1 MVASKVAIE
10 LPGNPTTALQAATKG
25 YVDTGLAARV
35 ATTEKGA
42 ASGVATLDTAT
53 RVPTAQMPRVPSTVR
68 AVTGAA
74 SLTLDPT
81 VDGNIINITTTVAIT
96 SLDASTTG
104 VTDGQVLRVRIL
116 ASGGTFNVTFASAI
130 RTSTNLARG
139 PNSIPS
145 GQVLIAA
152 LEYVSLV
159 SAWVLTAATISA
171 T

>member
-10 LPGNPTTALQAATKG
+10 LPGAPTTALQAATKG
-25 YVDTGLAARV
+25 YVDTGLATKV
-35 ATTEKGA
+35 
-42 ASGVATLDTAT
+42 SN
-53 RVPTAQMPRVPSTVR
+53 TVR
-68 AVTGAA
+68 TVTAAA

-81 VDGNIINITTTVAIT
+81 VNGNIINISTTVAIT

-104 VTDGQVLRVRIL
+104 ATDGQVLRVRIL
-116 ASGGTFNVTFASAI
+116 ASGGAFSVTFASAI
-130 RTSTNLARG
+130 RTSTNLFRG
-139 PNSIPS
+139 PHSVPS

-159 SAWVLTAATISA
+159 SAWVLTAVTISA